1 MKTRSYFFYFL
12 PFLAT
17 LLFAGCSAAP
27 PDPNMPEGGFPGA
40 ALVSRLGGL
49 WSGSASQTPLGT
61 FPIMNMD
68 LRAADSRTL
77 FSRTDLDAKNNLRF
91 AFLVETH
98 GGRDVLVF
106 RNGGYFLG
114 ILRDTR
120 AELLEVT
127 GNRYRFCAL
136 ERGCDYLQA
145 IWDLTSDSELLLDV
159 KVRGQQHVYWPAHR
173 VETRTLPQPFPAD
186 FTSQGTGNSPFP
198 PMPSLT
204 VDVVFN
210 GAVAAD
216 ADVWVILSEKGCM
229 LDGCVQSRQ
238 LMATAPSGSTHIEL
252 TFEQLHAGNYQAMA
266 LLDRNRTFAT
276 TLHPNRGDGIT
287 WPLNQSVS
295 ATGTGT
301 SNATLRIGLNVP

>member
-1 MKTRSYFFYFL
+1 MKTRPSFFPHIAIFSTLIFAACSSQPNL
-12 PFLAT
+12 PEDS
-17 LLFAGCSAAP
+17 FA
-27 PDPNMPEGGFPGA
+27 GA
-40 ALVSRLGGL
+40 ALLSRLGGL

-106 RNGGYFLG
+106 RNGGYFQG

-120 AELLEVT
+120 AALLDVT
-127 GNRYRFCAL
+127 GSRYRFCAV

-145 IWDLTSDSELLLDV
+145 VWDLTSETELLLDV
-159 KVRGQQHVYWPAHR
+159 KVRGQQHVYWPARR
-173 VETRTLPQPFPAD
+173 VETRPVPQPFPVD
-186 FTSQGTGNSPFP
+186 FSSQGTGDSPFP
-198 PMPSLT
+198 RMPTLT
-204 VDVVFN
+204 IDVLFN
-210 GAVAAD
+210 GAIGAD

-238 LMATAPSGSTHIEL
+238 LMTTAASGSTHVEL
-252 TFEQLHAGNYQAMA
+252 SFEQLHPGDYQAMA

-276 TLHPNRGDGIT
+276 TLQPSRGDGIT
-287 WPLNQSVS
+287 WPLNQLVT
-295 ATGTGT
+295 ATGTGA
-301 SNATLRIGLNVP
+301 SQATLRIGINVP

>member
-1 MKTRSYFFYFL
+1 MKTRPAFFSL
-12 PFLAT
+12 LAIFST
-17 LLFAGCSAAP
+17 LSFAACAPPAETNTPEDRFAG
-27 PDPNMPEGGFPGA
+27 GA
-40 ALVSRLGGL
+40 LLPRLGGL

-61 FPIMNMD
+61 FPIMNID

-120 AELLEVT
+120 AELLDVT
-127 GNRYRFCAL
+127 GDRYRFCAV

-145 IWDLTSDSELLLDV
+145 VWELKSESELLLDV
-159 KVRGQQHVYWPAHR
+159 KVRGQQHVYWPARR
-173 VETRTLPQPFPAD
+173 VETRALPQPFPAD
-186 FTSQGTGNSPFP
+186 FSSQGTGDAPFP
-198 PMPSLT
+198 PMPALT
-204 VDVVFN
+204 VDVIFN
-210 GAVAAD
+210 GALTAD

-238 LMATAPSGSTHIEL
+238 LMTTAPSGSAHVEL
-252 TFEQLHAGNYQAMA
+252 SFEQLHPGDYQAMA
-266 LLDRNRTFAT
+266 LLDRNRTFTT
-276 TLHPNRGDGIT
+276 TLHPSRGDGIT
-287 WPLNQSVS
+287 WPLNQSVT

-301 SNATLRIGLNVP
+301 SRATLRIGINVP